1 MKVFKNISRTALL
14 SGLLAVSISCTEDFD
29 KINIDTKSAEE
40 VEPKFLLATAQV
52 RLMNHY
58 SNHSVNSNVTFVQA
72 QHFSQT
78 DFSDESNFSFRD
90 GLLDSYIS
98 NYYRGVFQLAEINKY
113 LASRSEAE
121 VSKEEKSVWEL
132 ITSTL
137 RAFGIQQ
144 VTDANGP
151 AILSEAFDINNQ
163 TPAYDSQESIY
174 KALMEDLYQAAS
186 NVSTS
191 TSLDLGGQGAQDVIY
206 NGDVLKWQKFANS
219 ILLRLAMRVSDV
231 APDLSKDY
239 FNKAVNENGGVFTS
253 NADNAL
259 LTYIGT
265 PNGSQLYENILT
277 GWKIPVAPSNTIFD
291 LQQANQDPRI
301 NIYWSSQPWGS
312 TGGIVYGETGSWWN
326 FSHINAAYA
335 GYKTI
340 EASSYWA
347 KNHYTGKQDAP
358 GVFIDYAEV
367 EFFLAEAAVRG
378 GYAVS
383 GSAKEHYDK
392 AVEAS
397 IRFQAGIVGW
407 AAADIDNAVSTYLAL
422 PSTNLDN
429 ATNKLAKIGEEK
441 WVALFMQSPEAW
453 AEARRLDSPTFNVPA
468 GKTAA
473 DIPTRLIFSGREKII
488 NGANVEKAKAML
500 KGGAD
505 TYTTKLWWDVN

>member
-1 MKVFKNISRTALL
+1 MNVFKNISKGIVLGMFLVIGA
-14 SGLLAVSISCTEDFD
+14 SCTEDFD
-29 KINIDTKSAEE
+29 KTNTDTKSPEE
-40 VEPKFLLATAQV
+40 VEPRFLLPTAQSF
-52 RLMNHY
+52 LMNHY
-58 SNHSVNSNVTFVQA
+58 VNHSVNSNVMFVQS

-78 DFSDESNFSFRD
+78 SFSNESNFNFRD
-90 GLLDSYIS
+90 GLLNSYVG
-98 NYYRGVFQLAEINKY
+98 NYYNSIFQAIKIEEYIAKRTEAEI
-113 LASRSEAE
+113 
-121 VSKEEKSVWEL
+121 SKEERAAWSL
-132 ITSTL
+132 IVTTL
-137 RAFGIQQ
+137 KAFGMQH

-151 AILSEAFDINNQ
+151 AIYREAFDIVGKK
-163 TPAYDSQESIY
+163 TPAYESQEDVY
-174 KALMEDLYQAAS
+174 KGLMQELYTVSS
-186 NVSTS
+186 NVDTS
-191 TSLDLGGQGAQDVIY
+191 VSLGLGAQDIIY
-206 NGDVLKWQKFANS
+206 KGDLSKWQKFANS
-219 ILLRLAMRVSDV
+219 ILLRYAMRVSDV

-239 FNKAVNENGGVFTS
+239 FNKAVNENGGVFAS

-259 LTYIGT
+259 FQYIGT
-265 PNGSQLYENILT
+265 PNGSRLYESILT
-277 GWKIPVAPSNTIFD
+277 GWGIPVAPSNTIYD

-312 TGGIVYGETGSWWN
+312 SGGIVYGNTGRWWD

-358 GVFIDYAEV
+358 GVYIDYAEV

-397 IRFQAGIVGW
+397 IRFQAGIVDW